1 MVGFSAGADSHVTRG
16 EPTTQQFATFHL
28 SGDTVIAADAVNSA
42 REFMAARQLVGK
54 KVDAGSLG
62 DPGVDLR
69 AVLKAAS

>member
-1 MVGFSAGADSHVTRG
+1 M
-16 EPTTQQFATFHL
+16 
-28 SGDTVIAADAVNSA
+28 IAADAVNSA

-69 AVLKAAS
+69 AILKAAS